1 MSPIQT
7 VCVFCGSSTGKGS
20 AFQQCAR
27 DLADALTAKK
37 LHTVYGGASIGLMGI
52 LAEEVLARNGEI
64 TGVIVSS
71 LVRKE
76 IAHQELSRLF
86 VVQTMHERK
95 QKMFDLSDAFIA
107 MPGGFGTLDEFF
119 EIITWTQLGIHTKP
133 CGFLNVKGYYDPLL
147 GFLDHAVKEGFI
159 KSSARDAIRI
169 CDDPA
174 ELVNQLIKS

>member
-1 MSPIQT
+1 MKKLCVLRISGIIRAGFKNQKHFSCLEKGGNESVMSPIQT

-95 QKMFDLSDAFIA
+95 QKMFDLSKV
-107 MPGGFGTLDEFF
+107 GVRE
-119 EIITWTQLGIHTKP
+119 
-133 CGFLNVKGYYDPLL
+133 
-147 GFLDHAVKEGFI
+147 
-159 KSSARDAIRI
+159 
-169 CDDPA
+169 
-174 ELVNQLIKS
+174 

>member
-1 MSPIQT
+1 MPSIQT
-7 VCVFCGSSTGKGS
+7 ICVFCGSSAGKD
-20 AFQQCAR
+20 AAYQKCAR
-27 DLADALTAKK
+27 DLAAALTVKK

-52 LAEEVLARNGEI
+52 LAEEILARSGEI

-76 IAHQELSRLF
+76 IAHQDLSQLF

-95 QKMFDLSDAFIA
+95 QRMFDLSDAFIA

-133 CGFLNVKGYYDPLL
+133 CGFLNVTGYYDPLL
-147 GFLDHAVKEGFI
+147 TFLDHAVKEGFI
-159 KSSARDAIRI
+159 KFSVRNALHISSN
-169 CDDPA
+169 PA
-174 ELVNQLIKS
+174 ELVDKILAG